1 MTDILFTLLTAYD
14 VWWVKKI
21 GAEMQLWAF
30 QSVPYYPLGLA
41 QSPTAFRRDIT
52 GVLEGFVTFWNVR
65 RI

>member
-1 MTDILFTLLTAYD
+1 
-14 VWWVKKI
+14 
-21 GAEMQLWAF
+21 MQLRAF

-52 GVLEGFVTFWNVR
+52 GVLEGFVIFWNVR